1 MVRYDIHYLSAH
13 LFCLSPLP
21 FLPLDFTHYRFMQ
34 RCFIM
39 LIEPPFSAQNSFSLL
54 TFSLYIHLYHL
65 FFFPLVFALSFSL
78 CESPLLT
85 LLLPLW
91 STFFSLSHYL
101 ATALV
106 TLIAWCSRCT
116 GGGPHQGP
124 VLIHQV
130 RCRAGMPADTTHSV
144 FRLINT
150 FRKPPSDKNADK
162 KCYGD

>member
-1 MVRYDIHYLSAH
+1 MSFSTSISSIRFH
-13 LFCLSPLP
+13 PLP
-21 FLPLDFTHYRFMQ
+21 FHAEVLYYVDRA
-34 RCFIM
+34 
-39 LIEPPFSAQNSFSLL
+39 PFSAQNSFSLL
-54 TFSLYIHLYHL
+54 TFSLYIHLHHL
-65 FFFPLVFALSFSL
+65 FFSPLILALSFSL

-91 STFFSLSHYL
+91 STFFSLTHYL
-101 ATALV
+101 ATAIV

-116 GGGPHQGP
+116 GGRPHQAP

-144 FRLINT
+144 FCLINT